1 MDVRQEVIEAEHRI
15 RAFVRTTPVEFSHV
29 LSAAGKCRVHLKL
42 ENQQLT
48 GAFKLRG
55 AMNKLLALDE
65 PTRAKGVVAASS
77 GNHGMAVACGAS
89 RLGCPA
95 VVFVPDAAVESKVE
109 AIQAYGVEVRRRG
122 ADCVLT
128 EANARDFAAAEHMT
142 YISPYND
149 PLVVAGQGTIGL
161 ELEEQLPDLDAI
173 FVSLGGGG
181 LVSGVGGY
189 LKGAGRNVG
198 VVACSPENSP
208 VMHASLAAGRIVEME
223 SRPTLSDGTAGG
235 VEQGSITF
243 DLCRRVIDEC
253 VLVTEDEIGA
263 AIRLI
268 VNHHHTLIEGA
279 AGVAVAAFLKQT
291 DRYRDKNVAI
301 LLCGANID
309 TDVLKRIL

>member
-1 MDVRQEVIEAEHRI
+1 MNVRQQVIEAENRI
-15 RAFVRTTPVEFSHV
+15 RPFVRTTPVEFSHV
-29 LSAAGKCRVHLKL
+29 LSTAGNCRVHLKL

-55 AMNKLLALDE
+55 AMNKLLSLSE

-89 RLGCPA
+89 RLSCPA
-95 VVFVPDAAVESKVE
+95 VVFVTDAAVESKVA
-109 AIQAYGVEVRRRG
+109 AIEAYGVEVRRRG

-128 EANARDFAAAEHMT
+128 EAAARDFAAAEAMT
-142 YISPYND
+142 YVSPYND

-161 ELEEQLPDLDAI
+161 ELEKQLPDLDAI

-181 LVSGVGGY
+181 LISGVGGY
-189 LKGAGRNVG
+189 LKGAGKNVRII
-198 VVACSPENSP
+198 ACSPENSP

-223 SRPTLSDGTAGG
+223 SKPTLSDGTAGG

-243 DLCRRVIDEC
+243 DLCRQVIDEC
-253 VLVTEDEIGA
+253 LLATEDEIRD

-268 VNHHHTLIEGA
+268 VTHHHTLIEGA
-279 AGVAVAAFLKQT
+279 AGVAVAAFLKQK
-291 DRYRDKNVAI
+291 DRFRDKNVAI

-309 TDVLKRIL
+309 ADVLRQIL